1 MRDRLRLA
9 VATIALLALVAA
21 AIVIFWNPRTDVLLV
36 RHAERA
42 AQAGNDPPLSMA
54 GEQRA
59 ETLTHVAGDAGI
71 SAVFVSEF
79 QRTQQTAA
87 PLATALGLTPIEIPA
102 ADVAA
107 LVSEIRSRR
116 GSTILVAGH
125 SNTVPLIIDELG
137 GGIVPA
143 IAEPEFDNLYVLFI
157 PRWGSPRLVRLK
169 YGEPT

>member
-21 AIVIFWNPRTDVLLV
+21 AIVIFWNPRTVVLLV

-54 GEQRA
+54 GEERA
-59 ETLTHVAGDAGI
+59 ETLAHVAGDAGV

-87 PLATALGLTPIEIPA
+87 PLAMALGLTPIEIPA

-107 LVSEIRSRR
+107 LVTEIRGRR
-116 GSTILVAGH
+116 GSTILVVGH
-125 SNTVPLIIDELG
+125 SNTVPQIIDELG

-143 IAEPEFDNLYVLFI
+143 IAENEFDNLYVLFI